1 MPTSAEI
8 SATDNLAVSNTDG
21 MGFTFPQDG
30 MTTIPTVTVTNT
42 YAQGGLTISK
52 TIKGNATSA
61 DDEFTFTVTLTDKD
75 GKAVSGTF
83 DTHTFVDGKY
93 SFTLKGGES
102 ENFADLPIGVTYT
115 VTVKDQN
122 GNPVEGAAVQMCD
135 DKGCKMPAATNAE
148 GVVTFTYDPS
158 NYHVTIVECPE
169 GYTADPEQAF
179 YFEGEATE
187 LTVEITK
194 N

>member
-1 MPTSAEI
+1 MKKIALMLAMLLALSCLLMACDTPAPDTDTTAAETEAPTEA
-8 SATDNLAVSNTDG
+8 
-21 MGFTFPQDG
+21 
-30 MTTIPTVTVTNT
+30 PTETPTEDPT
-42 YAQGGLTISK
+42 ETPTEAPSTK
-52 TIKGNATSA
+52 
-61 DDEFTFTVTLTDKD
+61 
-75 GKAVSGTF
+75 
-83 DTHTFVDGKY
+83 
-93 SFTLKGGES
+93 
-102 ENFADLPIGVTYT
+102 VTYT

-158 NYHVTIVECPE
+158 NYHVTIVECPA
-169 GYTADPEQAF
+169 GYTCDPEQAF
-179 YFEGEATE
+179 YFEGESTE

>member
-1 MPTSAEI
+1 MKKIALMLAMLLALSCLLMACDTPAPDTDTTAAETEAPTE
-8 SATDNLAVSNTDG
+8 V
-21 MGFTFPQDG
+21 
-30 MTTIPTVTVTNT
+30 PTETPTEAPT
-42 YAQGGLTISK
+42 ETPTEAPSTK
-52 TIKGNATSA
+52 
-61 DDEFTFTVTLTDKD
+61 
-75 GKAVSGTF
+75 
-83 DTHTFVDGKY
+83 
-93 SFTLKGGES
+93 
-102 ENFADLPIGVTYT
+102 VTYT

-158 NYHVTIVECPE
+158 NYHITIVECPA
-169 GYTADPEQAF
+169 GYTCDPEQAF

-194 N
+194 D

>member
-1 MPTSAEI
+1 MKLAEALQLRGDLQKRMHQL
-8 SATDNLAVSNTDG
+8 SQRLL
-21 MGFTFPQDG
+21 M
-30 MTTIPTVTVTNT
+30 
-42 YAQGGLTISK
+42 
-52 TIKGNATSA
+52 NATCQEGEKPAEDNDTATTTTTTES
-61 DDEFTFTVTLTDKD
+61 
-75 GKAVSGTF
+75 GK
-83 DTHTFVDGKY
+83 
-93 SFTLKGGES
+93 
-102 ENFADLPIGVTYT
+102 VTYT

-158 NYHVTIVECPE
+158 NYHITIVECPA
-169 GYTADPEQAF
+169 GYTCDPEQSF

>member
-1 MPTSAEI
+1 MKKLALILALLMSLSCLLMACDTPAPDTDTTVAETDAPTEAPS
-8 SATDNLAVSNTDG
+8 T
-21 MGFTFPQDG
+21 
-30 MTTIPTVTVTNT
+30 
-42 YAQGGLTISK
+42 K
-52 TIKGNATSA
+52 
-61 DDEFTFTVTLTDKD
+61 
-75 GKAVSGTF
+75 
-83 DTHTFVDGKY
+83 
-93 SFTLKGGES
+93 
-102 ENFADLPIGVTYT
+102 VTYT

-122 GNPVEGAAVQMCD
+122 GDPVEGAAVQMCD

-158 NYHVTIVECPE
+158 NYHVTIVECPA

-194 N
+194 D

>member
-1 MPTSAEI
+1 MKKLALILALLMSLSCLLMACDTPAPDTDTTAAETEAPTE
-8 SATDNLAVSNTDG
+8 V
-21 MGFTFPQDG
+21 
-30 MTTIPTVTVTNT
+30 PTETPTEAPT
-42 YAQGGLTISK
+42 ETPTEAPSTK
-52 TIKGNATSA
+52 
-61 DDEFTFTVTLTDKD
+61 
-75 GKAVSGTF
+75 
-83 DTHTFVDGKY
+83 
-93 SFTLKGGES
+93 
-102 ENFADLPIGVTYT
+102 VTYT

-158 NYHVTIVECPE
+158 NYHITIVECPA
-169 GYTADPEQAF
+169 GYTCDPEQAF

-194 N
+194 D

>member
-1 MPTSAEI
+1 MKKLALILALLMSLSCLLMACDTPAPD
-8 SATDNLAVSNTDG
+8 ATDD
-21 MGFTFPQDG
+21 
-30 MTTIPTVTVTNT
+30 TTVETTAPATEAPTEAPST
-42 YAQGGLTISK
+42 K
-52 TIKGNATSA
+52 T
-61 DDEFTFTVTLTDKD
+61 
-75 GKAVSGTF
+75 
-83 DTHTFVDGKY
+83 
-93 SFTLKGGES
+93 
-102 ENFADLPIGVTYT
+102 TYT

-158 NYHVTIVECPE
+158 NYHITVVECPE
-169 GYTADPEQAF
+169 GYTCDPEQAF

>member
-1 MPTSAEI
+1 MKKIALMLAMLLALSCLLMACDTPAPDTDTTAAETEAPTETPTEAPAE
-8 SATDNLAVSNTDG
+8 A
-21 MGFTFPQDG
+21 
-30 MTTIPTVTVTNT
+30 PTEAPTEAPST
-42 YAQGGLTISK
+42 K
-52 TIKGNATSA
+52 
-61 DDEFTFTVTLTDKD
+61 
-75 GKAVSGTF
+75 
-83 DTHTFVDGKY
+83 
-93 SFTLKGGES
+93 
-102 ENFADLPIGVTYT
+102 VTYT

-158 NYHVTIVECPE
+158 NYHITIVECPE
-169 GYTADPEQAF
+169 GYTCDPEQAF

>member
-1 MPTSAEI
+1 MKKLALLLALLMSLSCLLMACDSSTEAPTEAPSTKI
-8 SATDNLAVSNTDG
+8 
-21 MGFTFPQDG
+21 
-30 MTTIPTVTVTNT
+30 
-42 YAQGGLTISK
+42 
-52 TIKGNATSA
+52 
-61 DDEFTFTVTLTDKD
+61 
-75 GKAVSGTF
+75 
-83 DTHTFVDGKY
+83 
-93 SFTLKGGES
+93 
-102 ENFADLPIGVTYT
+102 TYT

-158 NYHVTIVECPE
+158 NYHITIVECPT
-169 GYTADPEQAF
+169 GYTCDPEQAF